1 MISELD
7 IFLVLS
13 YNNLKS
19 CIERSEIF
27 MCTDYV
33 LNLLETLCYANGTS
47 GDESDAAKF
56 SAEKLGEFM
65 DVSIDKL
72 GNVVGRNEEKGI
84 HFLLDAHLDRIGL
97 VVTSIT
103 DEGFLKVGACGGI
116 DVRTL
121 DAAEVIVY
129 GTEPV
134 FGVVTAIPP
143 HLTKSNENKASDISD
158 ILIDVGMDK
167 ETAQKYITP
176 SDRVIVKP
184 QFNKLLSSRVT
195 GTALDDRAGV
205 VSLLL
210 ACKILKEKGKLPN
223 LTVVFSVCEETTGS
237 GAKTSSFKASA
248 DEAIA
253 VDVSFAMQ
261 PGVTAEESGELSKG
275 PMIGFS
281 STLDFAM
288 SKSLVSIA
296 EKNEIPYQ
304 KEVMGSKTGTN
315 ADSIAVSGKGVKM
328 GLLSIPQRNM
338 HTQAEII
345 DVQDVINTAKLIA
358 EYIIY
363 RMEEC

>member
-1 MISELD
+1 M
-7 IFLVLS
+7 
-13 YNNLKS
+13 Y
-19 CIERSEIF
+19 
-27 MCTDYV
+27 TDYV
-33 LNLLETLCYANGTS
+33 LSLLESLCYVNGTS
-47 GDESDAAKF
+47 GDEKEAALF
-56 SAEKLGEFM
+56 ASEKLSEFM
-65 DVSIDKL
+65 DVSVDKL
-72 GNVVGRNEEKGI
+72 GNVIGRNISEGT
-84 HFLLDAHLDRIGL
+84 HFLLDAHIDRIGL
-97 VVTSIT
+97 VVTAIT

-121 DAAEVIVY
+121 DASEVIVY

-134 FGVVTAIPP
+134 FGVISAIPP
-143 HLTKSNENKASDISD
+143 HLTKSDDNKASDISD
-158 ILIDVGMDK
+158 IIIDIGMDK
-167 ETAQKYITP
+167 ETAEKYITP

-205 VSLLL
+205 ASLLL
-210 ACKILKEKGKLPN
+210 ACKILKDKNISPN

-253 VDVSFAMQ
+253 VDVSFALQ
-261 PGVTAEESGELSKG
+261 PGVAAEESGELSKG

-281 STLDFAM
+281 STLDFEM
-288 SKSLVSIA
+288 SRMLVSVA

-304 KEVMGSKTGTN
+304 KEIMGSKTGTN
-315 ADSIAVSGKGVKM
+315 ADSIAVSGVGIKM
-328 GLLSIPQRNM
+328 GLVSIPQRNM

-345 DVQDVINTAKLIA
+345 DIQDVINTAILIA
-358 EYIIY
+358 EYISC